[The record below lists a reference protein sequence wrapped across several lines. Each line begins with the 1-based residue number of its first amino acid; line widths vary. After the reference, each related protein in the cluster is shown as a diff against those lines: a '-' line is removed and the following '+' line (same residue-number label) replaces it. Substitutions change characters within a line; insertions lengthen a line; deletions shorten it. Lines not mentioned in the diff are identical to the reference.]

1 MQVTKI
7 SKKLRV
13 SRQDML
19 RCQLLMEIAFLRKEH
34 LIPSDLEF
42 LTLLALWGP
51 MDLTAFCEKA
61 AKQIYQ
67 DVDPYDLPKRSQN
80 VRNRVVKLEKRGL
93 MVKQKK
99 GKKQVMV
106 APELIRVDQGNVLLD
121 YQFLSIVP

>member
-1 MQVTKI
+1 
-7 SKKLRV
+7 
-13 SRQDML
+13 ML

-61 AKQIYQ
+61 ATHIYT

-80 VRNRVVKLEKRGL
+80 VRNRVVKLEKRGF

-106 APELIRVDQGNVLLD
+106 APELIRTDSGNVLLD
-121 YQFLSIVP
+121 YQFLSIEQ

>member
-13 SRQDML
+13 SRLDML
-19 RCQLLMEIAFLRKEH
+19 RCQLLMEIAFLKKEH
-34 LIPSDLEF
+34 VIPSDLEF

-51 MDLTAFCEKA
+51 MDLTAFCEQA
-61 AKQIYQ
+61 AMKVYT

-93 MVKQKK
+93 MIKQKK

-106 APELIRVDQGNVLLD
+106 APELVRTDKGAVLLD
-121 YQFLSIVP
+121 YQFLTVD

>member
-1 MQVTKI
+1 
-7 SKKLRV
+7 
-13 SRQDML
+13 
-19 RCQLLMEIAFLRKEH
+19 MEIAFLRKEH
-34 LIPSDLEF
+34 VIPSDLEF

-61 AKQIYQ
+61 ANHIYT

-93 MVKQKK
+93 MIKQKK

-106 APELIRVDQGNVLLD
+106 TPELIRSDSGAILLD
-121 YQFLSIVP
+121 YQFLSVEP